1 MKKFKA
7 LIFTLILFFVS
18 SDFVYAVC
26 EASETNTL
34 NSLAVNVS
42 ASYEI
47 VEIGVP
53 LEEGENP
60 PDGWDESGEEEYISY
75 QDYFRIYIS
84 NITEELYVVVTNEL
98 TGEEQTFTYEDTENG
113 VVSFDVGVGRF
124 ITNYTIEVYS
134 SDETNCPDTR
144 LYTHYLT
151 TPMFN
156 IYSEYSLC
164 MGIEEFY
171 LCHPYLSVDV
181 DFSNVY
187 DLIWEYRDGHI
198 DEDGEEIVPVDE
210 EEPEPGFGDFL
221 LEHWTIITVVVV
233 AIIAVGGLITFVI
246 IKKRRSKIV

>member
-1 MKKFKA
+1 M
-7 LIFTLILFFVS
+7 
-18 SDFVYAVC
+18 
-26 EASETNTL
+26 
-34 NSLAVNVS
+34 
-42 ASYEI
+42 
-47 VEIGVP
+47 
-53 LEEGENP
+53 
-60 PDGWDESGEEEYISY
+60 
-75 QDYFRIYIS
+75 
-84 NITEELYVVVTNEL
+84 VTNEL

-156 IYSEYSLC
+156 IYSEYSLR
-164 MGIEEFY
+164 MGIVEFY